1 LKDVGYAADGYARVN
16 GISALVTTFG
26 VGELSAINAM
36 AGAYSEYVPIVHIVG
51 CPSTKNQ
58 KNGMLLHHTLG
69 NGDFN
74 VFKNM
79 SVPISVAIAELS
91 NPQTA
96 AQLIDDAIE
105 KCWVQSRPVYVWLPT
120 DTVQKKVEGARLKTP
135 LVLKFGA
142 NDEQAEEYA
151 TRVVLEHLKKAKSP
165 MILVDGCAIRHRVC
179 IPFLSC
185 FTAYDSNKHRLYPW
199 SKS

>member
-1 LKDVGYAADGYARVN
+1 MN

-26 VGELSAINAM
+26 VGELSAINAH

-51 CPSTKNQ
+51 CPSTANQ
-58 KNGMLLHHTLG
+58 RDGMLLHHTLG

-79 SVPISVAIAELS
+79 FVPISVAMAELKNGQS
-91 NPQTA
+91 A

-120 DTVQKKVEGARLKTP
+120 DVVTKKVDGARLKTP
-135 LVLKFGA
+135 LELKYKA
-142 NDEQAEEYA
+142 NDEAAEEYV
-151 TRVVLEHLKKAKSP
+151 TGVVLEHLKKSKNAI
-165 MILVDGCAIRHRVC
+165 ILVDGCAIRHRVSLVGSIEIVDAC
-179 IPFLSC
+179 
-185 FTAYDSNKHRLYPW
+185 
-199 SKS
+199 